1 MDFCGSNG
9 LKGQVLAGF
18 LADRTPIDNQVFIDE
33 SATVTL
39 AVPEPATATLAL
51 LGAGVLMCRP
61 YSRAFGNEKAV
72 RPAPRTIR

>member
-1 MDFCGSNG
+1 MDFCGSNC
-9 LKGQVLAGF
+9 LKGQVLTGF
-18 LADRTPIDNQVFIDE
+18 LADGTPINNQVFIDE

-39 AVPEPATATLAL
+39 AVPEPATAALVL
-51 LGAGVLMCRP
+51 LGTGVLMCRP